1 MTIDRYSSWQ
11 DAAVC
16 TAVIVVVTGPEDK
29 KLEKQLSQFGVFFIQ
44 NHTPVQLGL
53 NFVSDKCDRCFQM
66 HTDRPLMDPDTLE
79 SMKTVDVQIAASA
92 HISAPRQKLF

>member
-11 DAAVC
+11 DAAVSLGHC
-16 TAVIVVVTGPEDK
+16 AAGTGPEDQ
-29 KLEKQLSQFGVFFIQ
+29 KLEKQLAQFDVFFIQ